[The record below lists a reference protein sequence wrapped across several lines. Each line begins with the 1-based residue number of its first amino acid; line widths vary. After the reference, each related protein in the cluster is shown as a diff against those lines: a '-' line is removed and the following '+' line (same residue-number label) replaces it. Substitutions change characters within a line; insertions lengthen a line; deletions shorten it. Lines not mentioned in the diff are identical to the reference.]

1 MSAYGDYNAAWCD
14 PEALIDFVTV
24 TSAFYPELRASYDE
38 EAGEWLAKRRRS
50 KQDERTD
57 RFLASASSYQHCF
70 LVPMS
75 LDNAL
80 RRAASTERCSRIGE
94 PGRCRRRSPASGHPN
109 DPSLSVE
116 VAQSANS
123 TERFALTP

>member
-57 RFLASASSYQHCF
+57 RFLASASSHQHW
-70 LVPMS
+70 LPGAHAARQRTVS
-75 LDNAL
+75 GHAN
-80 RRAASTERCSRIGE
+80 RRRSRIGE
-94 PGRCRRRSPASGHPN
+94 PGRC
-109 DPSLSVE
+109 
-116 VAQSANS
+116 
-123 TERFALTP
+123 